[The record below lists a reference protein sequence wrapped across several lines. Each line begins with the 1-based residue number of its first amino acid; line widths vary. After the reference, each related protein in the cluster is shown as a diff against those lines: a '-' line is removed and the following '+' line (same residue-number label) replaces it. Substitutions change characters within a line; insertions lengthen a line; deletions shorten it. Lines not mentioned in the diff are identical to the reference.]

1 MDVSEILEGL
11 NAEQREAVSHHE
23 RIVRVIAGAGSGKTR
38 VLVQRML
45 WLMKVEGLPAQALL
59 ALTFTNK
66 AAREMQQRLEV
77 GVQSRLPDLWMGTF
91 HGICYR
97 ILRRH
102 AEKMGWIKDFVVM
115 DSEDQL
121 SFIRRLMRD
130 NLWSD
135 DTISAQD
142 LRNYINKQKEQGLR
156 ANAVVVKSAQAVV
169 MRDFY
174 QQYEYRSK
182 EQGRMDF
189 AELQLL
195 TVELLQSHD
204 NVRESFRRRFEAILV
219 DEFQD
224 TNGLQMQLIELLLSP
239 SSRLFVVGDDDQ
251 SIYSWRGARVENMLE
266 LEQRF
271 PQKVATVRL
280 EQNYRSTQTILE
292 AANALIAENTQRL
305 GKRLWSEGNAGEK
318 IVVYPAYNEYDEAEY
333 VAAQVLLILEQGG
346 NYRDCAVLY
355 RSNAISRV
363 FEKVFTG
370 HQIPYRVY
378 GGLRFFERAEI
389 KDALAYLR
397 MALQPH
403 DDNAFERIVNVPAR
417 AIGNKTV
424 EDLRSLTQQGN
435 LSFWQLLEDEALLRR
450 HIATRAVNAL
460 LQFRSLILHLRD
472 ALAAQNTL
480 KEAMEILLKDSGLNA
495 MYEQSKKEDALSRLE
510 NLQELV
516 SAAAYADARY
526 QGTSVPIGERIEQFL
541 ADAALDAGDNEA
553 EEDGNAVQLM
563 TMHSAKGLEFPQ
575 VFVVACEEDI
585 FPHYHSLND
594 KKSLEEERRLAYVAI
609 TRAMQK
615 LTISFAQRRRFQGN
629 EKYPEPS
636 RYLGEIPEHL
646 LHAVRPLVFHKA
658 MPWRHETEI
667 QHKTQSS
674 GEGQTFQIGEDVLHP
689 SFGQGTIT
697 HLEGQGEHSRA
708 LVRFTD
714 KQEKWLVLAYAKLS
728 KI

>member
-77 GVQSRLPDLWMGTF
+77 GVQSRLPDLWMGAF

-156 ANAVVVKSAQAVV
+156 ANAVIVKSAQAVV

-224 TNGLQMQLIELLLSP
+224 TNGLQMQLARRARGKHAGIGTTFSAESGNSAFGAELPFYPNHFGSGKCP
-239 SSRLFVVGDDDQ
+239 DCGKYAASG
-251 SIYSWRGARVENMLE
+251 
-266 LEQRF
+266 
-271 PQKVATVRL
+271 
-280 EQNYRSTQTILE
+280 QTI
-292 AANALIAENTQRL
+292 
-305 GKRLWSEGNAGEK
+305 
-318 IVVYPAYNEYDEAEY
+318 V
-333 VAAQVLLILEQGG
+333 
-346 NYRDCAVLY
+346 
-355 RSNAISRV
+355 
-363 FEKVFTG
+363 
-370 HQIPYRVY
+370 
-378 GGLRFFERAEI
+378 ERG
-389 KDALAYLR
+389 
-397 MALQPH
+397 QC
-403 DDNAFERIVNVPAR
+403 
-417 AIGNKTV
+417 
-424 EDLRSLTQQGN
+424 
-435 LSFWQLLEDEALLRR
+435 RR
-450 HIATRAVNAL
+450 KNCR
-460 LQFRSLILHLRD
+460 
-472 ALAAQNTL
+472 
-480 KEAMEILLKDSGLNA
+480 
-495 MYEQSKKEDALSRLE
+495 LSRL
-510 NLQELV
+510 
-516 SAAAYADARY
+516 
-526 QGTSVPIGERIEQFL
+526 
-541 ADAALDAGDNEA
+541 
-553 EEDGNAVQLM
+553 
-563 TMHSAKGLEFPQ
+563 
-575 VFVVACEEDI
+575 
-585 FPHYHSLND
+585 
-594 KKSLEEERRLAYVAI
+594 
-609 TRAMQK
+609 
-615 LTISFAQRRRFQGN
+615 
-629 EKYPEPS
+629 
-636 RYLGEIPEHL
+636 
-646 LHAVRPLVFHKA
+646 
-658 MPWRHETEI
+658 
-667 QHKTQSS
+667 
-674 GEGQTFQIGEDVLHP
+674 
-689 SFGQGTIT
+689 
-697 HLEGQGEHSRA
+697 
-708 LVRFTD
+708 
-714 KQEKWLVLAYAKLS
+714 
-728 KI
+728 

>member
-1 MDVSEILEGL
+1 MDVSEILDGL
-11 NAEQREAVSHHE
+11 NAPQREAVAHGG
-23 RIVRVIAGAGSGKTR
+23 RVLRVIAGAGSGKTR

-45 WLMKVEGLPAQALL
+45 WLMQVEGIAPQALL

-66 AAREMQQRLEV
+66 AAREMHQRLESS
-77 GVQSRLPDLWMGTF
+77 VQARLPELWMGTF

-130 NLWSD
+130 NDWSD

-142 LRNYINKQKEQGLR
+142 LRGFINKQKEQGLR
-156 ANAVVVKSAQAVV
+156 AQAVVVRSAQAAV

-174 QQYEYRSK
+174 QQYEQRS
-182 EQGRMDF
+182 QASGRMDF

-195 TVELLQSHD
+195 TVELLQSHEA
-204 NVRESFRRRFEAILV
+204 VRESYRRRFAVILV

-224 TNGLQMQLIELLLSP
+224 TNGLQMQLIELLLAP
-239 SSRLFVVGDDDQ
+239 QSRLFVVGDDDQ

-271 PQKVATVRL
+271 PEQVATVRL

-292 AANALIAENTQRL
+292 AANAVIAENKQRL
-305 GKRLWSEGNAGEK
+305 GKRLWSEGNQGDK
-318 IVVYPAYNEYDEAEY
+318 IVVYPAYSEYDEAEY
-333 VAAQVLLILEQGG
+333 VAAQIMNHMSQGG
-346 NYRDCAVLY
+346 AYQDCAVLY

-363 FEKVFTG
+363 FEKVFAG

-397 MALQPH
+397 LCLQPH

-424 EDLRSLTQQGN
+424 EDLRELARQGG
-435 LSFWQLLEDEALLRR
+435 LSFWQLLQDEAVLKR
-450 HIATRAVNAL
+450 HIATRAVNNL
-460 LQFRSLILHLRD
+460 LQFRALISRLS
-472 ALAAQNTL
+472 ATILAQATL
-480 KEAMEILLKDSGLNA
+480 KEALAVLLKDSGLLA
-495 MYEQSKKEDALSRLE
+495 MYEQSNKDDALSRLE
-510 NLQELV
+510 NLQELI
-516 SAAAYADARY
+516 SAAAYADAR
-526 QGTSVPIGERIEQFL
+526 QDEQVPMVERAEQFL

-553 EEDGNAVQLM
+553 EDDGNAVQLM
-563 TMHSAKGLEFPQ
+563 TMHSAKGLEFPL

-585 FPHYHSLND
+585 FPHFHSLNEP
-594 KKSLEEERRLAYVAI
+594 KALEEERRLAYVAI
-609 TRAMQK
+609 TRAMRK
-615 LTISFAQRRRFQGN
+615 LTLSFAERRRLQGS

-636 RYLGEIPEHL
+636 RYLAEIPEHL
-646 LHAVRPLVFHKA
+646 LEAVRPLIFHSPKRWQA
-658 MPWRHETEI
+658 GLNIPHQTHDNAE
-667 QHKTQSS
+667 QGQS
-674 GEGQTFQIGEDVLHP
+674 FHIGEDALHP
-689 SFGQGTIT
+689 KFGQGTIISI
-697 HLEGQGEHSRA
+697 EGQGEHQRA
-708 LVRFTD
+708 LLRFAD
-714 KQEKWLVLAYAKLS
+714 GQEKWLVLAYAKLS